1 MSAGKRP
8 TSVADVAVI
17 GTGIVGLSCAWHLRQ
32 RGFSVLMIDPKGP
45 AGETSFGNAGS
56 ISVGNL
62 MPQSTPG
69 IVAKGLRMLLDA
81 DAPLKLDWPALPG
94 YARWLFDFARAGRR
108 AAVLPAVDA
117 LHAINHASRAAWL
130 ELADAINAMDLV
142 DASGYLHVYGKQ
154 GTFEAGAW
162 ERALM
167 SERGVAF
174 EVLDAKAL
182 RELEPDLG
190 PGFERAVFQ
199 TEALAMRDPGGFCQ
213 RLHAALTADGV
224 DDLRAGVRALQRRGD
239 AWILDTSAGPVAAAE
254 VVVAAGAWAPRLL
267 EPLGIRVPVVP
278 ARGYHLMF
286 APQPRVARRP
296 TLWAER
302 YMVMTPMKAGV
313 RVTSIK
319 ELTALDRAPRFGL
332 IRRLE
337 PAARALYPALAG
349 ERSREWAGFRPCTP
363 DSLPIID
370 RVDGLHL
377 ALGHGHL
384 GLTQGPVTGAMIAAQ
399 VANAAPSVLLA
410 PFALSRF
417 GASVA
422 SHGAGAA

>member
-1 MSAGKRP
+1 MSLPKRP
-8 TSVADVAVI
+8 AAVADVAVV
-17 GTGIVGLSCAWHLRQ
+17 GMGIVGLSCAWHLRQ
-32 RGFSVLMIDPKGP
+32 RGANVLMVDAKGP

-62 MPQSTPG
+62 MPQATPG
-69 IVAKGLRMLLDA
+69 IVGKGLRMLLDP
-81 DAPLKLDWPALPG
+81 DAPLKLDWPALPT
-94 YARWLFDFARAGRR
+94 YARWLLDFVRAGRR
-108 AAVLPAVDA
+108 NAVLPVVDA

-130 ELADAINAMDLV
+130 ELAAAINAMDLV
-142 DASGYLHVYGKQ
+142 DPSGYLHVYAREAS
-154 GTFEAGAW
+154 FEAGAW

-167 SERGVAF
+167 RDRGVAF
-174 EVLDAKAL
+174 EVLDARQL
-182 RELEPDLG
+182 RELEPDIG
-190 PGFERAVFQ
+190 ADFERAVFQ

-213 RLHAALTADGV
+213 RLHAALVADGV
-224 DDLRAGVRALQRRGD
+224 EDLRTRVIALQRRGD
-239 AWILDTSAGPVAAAE
+239 AWVLDTAAGPVAAAQ

-267 EPLGIRVPVVP
+267 APLGLVVPVVP

-286 APQPRVARRP
+286 APQPRAARRP

-332 IRRLE
+332 VRRLV
-337 PAARALYPALAG
+337 PAARTLYPALQG
-349 ERSREWAGFRPCTP
+349 EPSREWAGFRPCTP

-370 RVDGLHL
+370 AVDGLHL

-384 GLTQGPVTGAMIAAQ
+384 GLTQGPVTGAMVAAR
-399 VANAAPSVLLA
+399 VAGGVPAVSLS
-410 PFALSRF
+410 PFRLGRFRPRF
-417 GASVA
+417 GTST
-422 SHGAGAA
+422 SR

>member
-1 MSAGKRP
+1 MKRP
-8 TSVADVAVI
+8 AAMADVAVI
-17 GTGIVGLSCAWHLRQ
+17 GMGIVGLSCAWHLRQ
-32 RGFSVLMIDPKGP
+32 RGLSVVMVDPKGP

-62 MPQSTPG
+62 MPQATPG

-81 DAPLKLDWPALPG
+81 DAPLKFDWPAFPA
-94 YARWLFDFARAGRR
+94 YARWLFDFARSSSRSTL
-108 AAVLPAVDA
+108 LPAIDA

-130 ELADAINAMDLV
+130 ELAEGINAMDLV
-142 DASGYLHVYGKQ
+142 DASGYLHVYGKAD
-154 GTFEAGAW
+154 TFEAGAW

-167 SERGVAF
+167 RERGVAF
-174 EVLDAKAL
+174 EVLDAKGL
-182 RELEPDLG
+182 RELEPDIGL
-190 PGFERAVFQ
+190 GFERAVFQ
-199 TEALAMRDPGGFCQ
+199 TQALAMRDPGGFCQ
-213 RLHAALTADGV
+213 RLHAELTADDV
-224 DDLRAGVRALQRRGD
+224 EDLRASVRGLRRCGD
-239 AWILDTSAGPVAAAE
+239 DWMLDTSAGPVAAAQ

-267 EPLGIRVPVVP
+267 APLGITVPVVP

-286 APQPRVARRP
+286 APQSRVARRP

-319 ELTALDRAPRFGL
+319 ELTALERAPRFGL

-349 ERSREWAGFRPCTP
+349 EPAREWAGFRPCTP

-370 RVDGLHL
+370 AVEGLHL

-384 GLTQGPVTGAMIAAQ
+384 GLTQGPITGAMVAAQ
-399 VANAAPSVLLA
+399 VARVPMPIPPEPYA
-410 PFALSRF
+410 FGRF
-417 GASVA
+417 R
-422 SHGAGAA
+422 GAAREPRTAR

>member
-1 MSAGKRP
+1 MSAPKRP
-8 TSVADVAVI
+8 AAIADVAVI
-17 GTGIVGLSCAWHLRQ
+17 GMGIVGLSCAWHLRQ
-32 RGFSVLMIDPKGP
+32 QGLSVVMVDAKGP

-81 DAPLKLDWPALPG
+81 DAPLKFDWPALPA

-108 AAVLPAVDA
+108 AAVLPAIDA

-130 ELADAINAMDLV
+130 DLAGAINAMDLV
-142 DASGYLHVYGKQ
+142 EASGYLHVYGRND
-154 GTFEAGAW
+154 TFEAGAW

-167 SERGVAF
+167 RERGVAF
-174 EVLDAKAL
+174 DVLDDRQL

-199 TEALAMRDPGGFCQ
+199 TEALAMRDPGGFCA
-213 RLHAALTADGV
+213 RLHSALTADGAE
-224 DDLRAGVRALQRRGD
+224 DLRAGVRALQRRGA
-239 AWILDTSAGPVAAAE
+239 AWVLDTSAGPVAAAQ

-267 EPLGIRVPVVP
+267 APLGIRVPVVP

-337 PAARALYPALAG
+337 PAARALYPALVG
-349 ERSREWAGFRPCTP
+349 EPSREWAGFRPCTP

-370 RVDGLHL
+370 ALDGLHL
-377 ALGHGHL
+377 AIGHGHL
-384 GLTQGPVTGAMIAAQ
+384 GLTQGPVTGAMVAARMAGTASP
-399 VANAAPSVLLA
+399 VPPA

-417 GASVA
+417 GHVTTVA
-422 SHGAGAA
+422 